1 MAEAG
6 RPEALPGDQRFRKGL
21 WIRPADFGSAG
32 AMVGHGRGGSGGG
45 SGTGG
50 GSGAA
55 RPAVEPGAAVAD
67 EQRTA
72 FETGEN
78 LLGRGRF
85 KQAIPCFE
93 RIGRGPLG
101 SAAAAYLG
109 AIHAE
114 LGEFEHGSHW
124 FRRALSGQDAFAQRG
139 YGILLDI
146 TAYLGAGDKY
156 TRWAADG
163 KDGAAANHLGG
174 SLVLRG
180 FAADGEARLRRAAE
194 ECDHPAA
201 MFRLALLLAV
211 RGDRS
216 EAVRWCDRAR
226 EAGNQSANCCLQ
238 AFRVHAGELSGEEAR
253 AVKRPRATD
262 GYEPLVQALE
272 RRWGVR
278 TPRSASRYLRLAA
291 RENLDGMLALKMLSS

>member
-6 RPEALPGDQRFRKGL
+6 RPDALPGDQRFRKGL

-32 AMVGHGRGGSGGG
+32 ALAGRDV
-45 SGTGG
+45 TG
-50 GSGAA
+50 GAA
-55 RPAVEPGAAVAD
+55 RPAVEPGVVVAD

-78 LLGRGRF
+78 WLGRGRF

-93 RIGRGPLG
+93 GIGRGPLG

-109 AIHAE
+109 AVCAE
-114 LGEFEHGSHW
+114 LGRFDQAEHW

-174 SLVLRG
+174 SLILRG

-211 RGDRS
+211 RGDRV

-226 EAGNQSANCCLQ
+226 EAGDQPANCCLQ
-238 AFRVHAGELSGEEAR
+238 VLRVHAGELSGEEAR
-253 AVKRPRATD
+253 VVKRPHATN

-278 TPRSASRYLRLAA
+278 TPRNANRYLRLAA

>member
-6 RPEALPGDQRFRKGL
+6 RPDALPGDQRFRKGL
-21 WIRPADFGSAG
+21 WIRPAGLGSAG
-32 AMVGHGRGGSGGG
+32 ALAGRGGSG
-45 SGTGG
+45 SAVRPTAE
-50 GSGAA
+50 SGA
-55 RPAVEPGAAVAD
+55 VVAD
-67 EQRTA
+67 QERTA

-78 LLGRGRF
+78 LLGSGRF

-93 RIGRGPLG
+93 GIGRGPLG

-114 LGEFEHGSHW
+114 LGQFDQSEHW

-174 SLVLRG
+174 SLLLRG
-180 FAADGEARLRRAAE
+180 FAVDGEARLRRAAE
-194 ECDHPAA
+194 ECDFPPA

-211 RGDRS
+211 RGDRA

-226 EAGNQSANCCLQ
+226 EAGDQSANCCLQ
-238 AFRVHAGELSGEEAR
+238 VFRVHAGDLSGEEAR
-253 AVKRPRATD
+253 AVKRPRATE

-278 TPRSASRYLRLAA
+278 PPRNANRYLRLAA
-291 RENLDGMLALKMLSS
+291 RENLDGMLALRMLGS

>member
-6 RPEALPGDQRFRKGL
+6 RPEALPGDQRFRRGL
-21 WIRPADFGSAG
+21 WIRPAAFGAAG
-32 AMVGHGRGGSGGG
+32 AAAGRDGGGSGG
-45 SGTGG
+45 
-50 GSGAA
+50 A
-55 RPAVEPGAAVAD
+55 RPVVEPGAVVAD
-67 EQRTA
+67 EERIA
-72 FETGEN
+72 FETGEGW
-78 LLGRGRF
+78 LGRGRF

-93 RIGRGPLG
+93 GIGRGPLG
-101 SAAAAYLG
+101 RAAAAYLG

-114 LGEFEHGSHW
+114 QGRFVQAEHW

-180 FAADGEARLRRAAE
+180 FAVDGEARLRRAAE

-201 MFRLALLLAV
+201 MFRLALLLAI

-226 EAGNQSANCCLQ
+226 EAGDEPANCCLQ
-238 AFRVHAGELSGEEAR
+238 VFRVHAGELTAEEAR
-253 AVKRPRATD
+253 TVKRPRATN

-278 TPRSASRYLRLAA
+278 TPRNANRYLRLAA